1 VLTHARE
8 VVARTVDLA
17 RYAQQLRSGRGGSLR
32 VGMIDAAAVDHF
44 SPALRQFRAERP
56 ELDLRLTVTN
66 STELLDLLGR
76 AELDLVVCVEPPGY
90 IESLV
95 VTPLTSEPLLV
106 HAPDPGDLD
115 RPPGEWGPW
124 VTFPSGS
131 HTRTGGEIL
140 EQWATLEAPV
150 PDLFV
155 AGVGTGGTLTGVGR
169 RLREAYPEIR
179 IVSVVPELFPGIEGL
194 KPLGHPGDIVPEIL
208 DQSLIDERI
217 PVSIEQALAT
227 CHALVR
233 QGLFVGPSSGA
244 YVHAARNLAARGT
257 HRCIVTVLSDTGE
270 RYNST
275 GMWRQR

>member
-1 VLTHARE
+1 MLTHARE

-131 HTRTGGEIL
+131 HTRTVIERALRRAG
-140 EQWATLEAPV
+140 APFDV
-150 PDLFV
+150 VAESHQPEVLREMVRMGLGWTVLPPTPDT
-155 AGVGTGGTLTGVGR
+155 AGHLAVGPPIADR
-169 RLREAYPEIR
+169 RL
-179 IVSVVPELFPGIEGL
+179 VVTRRAQA
-194 KPLGHPGDIVPEIL
+194 VPNPAGA
-208 DQSLIDERI
+208 SL
-217 PVSIEQALAT
+217 QA
-227 CHALVR
+227 AL
-233 QGLFVGPSSGA
+233 
-244 YVHAARNLAARGT
+244 HAA
-257 HRCIVTVLSDTGE
+257 VTTPPD
-270 RYNST
+270 
-275 GMWRQR
+275 